1 MTDIGVQTFAEWSN
15 IHRKVTEVCDV
26 IDSACSDSQ
35 LNSTEVRLLCVLL
48 CDMYRKEESPDKTPE
63 FQYYTAMGLARRI
76 SMSRGSVVLAINHLE
91 QLQYITIEMR
101 SRRTWIRVNTNYKH
115 NNEEGN

>member
-1 MTDIGVQTFAEWSN
+1 
-15 IHRKVTEVCDV
+15 
-26 IDSACSDSQ
+26 
-35 LNSTEVRLLCVLL
+35 
-48 CDMYRKEESPDKTPE
+48 
-63 FQYYTAMGLARRI
+63 MGLARRI

-101 SRRTWIRVNTNYKH
+101 SRRTWIRVNTNCKH